1 MRISDWSSDVC
12 SSDLFYTR
20 RNLIVFA
27 RMWERVESYRGALR
41 EGLRFWLLSYNA
53 AHGTIMT
60 RVVAKSGQ
68 KDLVVTSAQPGVL
81 YVSGIP
87 GDKNFFA
94 GLWRKM
100 TTNAQAFDEI
110 PGGSGKGKVAHGTTR
125 KRHDEENR
133 CAEQVR

>member
-1 MRISDWSSDVC
+1 MIRRPPRSTRTDTLFPNTTLYRSGYLYRKGYHQVITHVHH
-12 SSDLFYTR
+12 FYTR

-68 KDLVVTSAQPGVL
+68 KDLVVTSAQPG
-81 YVSGIP
+81 
-87 GDKNFFA
+87 
-94 GLWRKM
+94 
-100 TTNAQAFDEI
+100 EI
-110 PGGSGKGKVAHGTTR
+110 GRASCRERVCQYG
-125 KRHDEENR
+125 
-133 CAEQVR
+133 